1 MARSCDNCGAS
12 TDGSFCPACGQPVA
26 GIDMPARDFLR
37 ELIHEVFALDSR
49 ASLTLGLLFRRP
61 GAVALAYVGGHRARF
76 VPPIRL
82 YLFASFL
89 MFLIMSFGTGL
100 QVNEVVVNGEVIQR
114 PAVVDSGST
123 AGSPPGS
130 GVDAESVTGDSVTDD
145 SATDEPSDLRFR
157 LAERLETGMLR
168 GTDDIAAFS
177 ETFLSRLA
185 QSMFLLLPAF
195 AGILK
200 MAYRSRLYVH
210 HVVFSLYFHS
220 FVFLLSAVVALP
232 DALGLTAVS
241 AWTDAIL
248 LVVPAHLL
256 IAMKRFYDQS
266 WVVTSLKW
274 GLASLLYG
282 LLGALTLTG
291 ILMLGILTA

>member
-1 MARSCDNCGAS
+1 MATSCDNCGAS

-100 QVNEVVVNGEVIQR
+100 QVNEVVVNGEVIQA
-114 PAVVDSGST
+114 PAVVDSEST

-130 GVDAESVTGDSVTDD
+130 GTDAGAAPAD
-145 SATDEPSDLRFR
+145 SATDEPSDLQSR

-200 MAYRSRLYVH
+200 LAYRSRLYVH

-220 FVFLLSAVVALP
+220 FVFLVSAVVALP

-248 LVVPAHLL
+248 LVVPVHLL
-256 IAMKRFYDQS
+256 LAMKRFYDQS

-291 ILMLGILTA
+291 ILVLGILTA